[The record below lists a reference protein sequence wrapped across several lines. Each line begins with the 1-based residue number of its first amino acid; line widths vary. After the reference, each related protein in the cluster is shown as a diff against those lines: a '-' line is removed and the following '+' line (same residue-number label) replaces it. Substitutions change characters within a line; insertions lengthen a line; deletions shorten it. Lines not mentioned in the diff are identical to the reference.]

1 MRSLNFRPLSSSSSS
16 VTIYDVDISILW
28 FRFDLT
34 RARPFCLNYSL
45 HRSNRLNLDAHVC
58 FTVDR
63 SIEHLTSN
71 RPSVHVHS
79 LARDND
85 MIHTYDEREWM
96 RLFVRSRP
104 FVHPSAHLGDNEMAR
119 ERERERKRFSFKVD
133 WSSCS
138 LFLIRRE
145 GERQRKWRRLY
156 KVVRWQRSN
165 GETLR
170 RDLMN
175 EESSHLRLFF
185 LLFEKILLYSFVPTL
200 SLRPGAELLS
210 TLFWGILG
218 CSFLL
223 LFPCGNIFQWTVLG
237 QRLTEVMGIISTGST
252 EPFRETTEAEM
263 NIATVSL
270 ATIFM
275 KLAVVPF

>member
-1 MRSLNFRPLSSSSSS
+1 MREEEKGRDRRRFSISLYSVWLVMRNLNFLPLCSSSS

-45 HRSNRLNLDAHVC
+45 HRSNRLNLGAHVC

-63 SIEHLTSN
+63 SIDHLTSN

-79 LARDND
+79 LASDND
-85 MIHTYDEREWM
+85 TIHTYHEWEWM
-96 RLFVRSRP
+96 RLVVRSSLL
-104 FVHPSAHLGDNEMAR
+104 VHPSAHLGDNEMESEW
-119 ERERERKRFSFKVD
+119 ERERFSFKVE

-138 LFLIRRE
+138 LFSIRRE
-145 GERQRKWRRLY
+145 GEGQRRLY

-165 GETLR
+165 GETLT

-185 LLFEKILLYSFVPTL
+185 LLFEKTL
-200 SLRPGAELLS
+200 PYPFAPMSALRPGAELLS
-210 TLFWGILG
+210 TLFRGILG
-218 CSFLL
+218 CSFLFLLL
-223 LFPCGNIFQWTVLG
+223 LFPRGNVF
-237 QRLTEVMGIISTGST
+237 
-252 EPFRETTEAEM
+252 
-263 NIATVSL
+263 
-270 ATIFM
+270 
-275 KLAVVPF
+275 